1 MTNRSRVYAVVAAV
15 VTCGS
20 LPGSESMFEVACGA
34 ANGM

>member
-1 MTNRSRVYAVVAAV
+1 MTNRSRVYAVEVAV
-15 VTCGS
+15 VNCRS